1 MAGRQFTSPE
11 GAAMFATDPNTLP
24 VVLEDG
30 ALQVRGEDHD
40 GMTIA
45 YFKLPAGTDLRPALK
60 GLPGDLCQCPHWG
73 IMLKGTVRMHMAEG
87 HKDFKAGEVFHWAGG
102 HAPEALEDAEYI
114 DFSPSAELG
123 RVVEH
128 ILSGAAGS
136 A

>member
-1 MAGRQFTSPE
+1 
-11 GAAMFATDPNTLP
+11 MFATNPTDLP
-24 VVLEDG
+24 SVISDG

-45 YFKLPAGTDLRPALK
+45 HFALPAGTDLRPALK

-73 IMLKGTVRMHMAEG
+73 YMLKGTVRMHTADG
-87 HKDFKAGEVFHWAGG
+87 THDYTAGQVFHWAPG
-102 HAPEALEDAEYI
+102 HAPEALDDCEYI

-128 ILSGAAGS
+128 IISGAA
-136 A
+136 ANA